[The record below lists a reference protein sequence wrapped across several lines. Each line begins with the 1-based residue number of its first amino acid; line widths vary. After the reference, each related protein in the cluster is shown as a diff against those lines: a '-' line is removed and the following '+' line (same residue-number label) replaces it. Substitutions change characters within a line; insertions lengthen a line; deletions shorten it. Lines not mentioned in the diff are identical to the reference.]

1 MKSQELI
8 YKIKNLWIGLQD
20 QIKILKTEKRNELD
34 YAQFALMETDE
45 SIRKIKGW
53 VIGHDFD
60 CWENEITF
68 FKELKPQFIS
78 QYIYFSKIV
87 AYLSSF
93 PASGIKYKKKIIE
106 DEFEKLQ
113 YFFIENSEF
122 VSYYRRK
129 ATYLDRK
136 YFLRF
141 KYDLDV
147 KLAPDFHSYDE
158 RFSTTHDYLVATI
171 IAYDQYEAFL
181 KGQLNLLKDENHKL
195 VETDTSKIHWTAS
208 KTDLVELVFALH
220 QAKCLNHGASD
231 LAETVRWFE
240 AKMNVD
246 LGNYHKTFGEIRNR
260 KTPQTRFL
268 EEMKIGLQN
277 YIEGMD

>member
-8 YKIKNLWIGLQD
+8 DKIKNLWIGLQD

-106 DEFEKLQ
+106 SEFEKLQ
-113 YFFIENSEF
+113 YFYIENSEF

-136 YFLRF
+136 HFLRF

-147 KLAPDFHSYDE
+147 KLSPDFHSYDE

-181 KGQLNLLKDENHKL
+181 KAQVNLLKDENHKL

-220 QAKCLNHGASD
+220 QAKCLNHGGSD

-240 AKMNVD
+240 TKMNID

-268 EEMKIGLQN
+268 EEMREGLQK
-277 YIEGMD
+277 YIDGMD